1 MNDHPAIAK
10 IALPALAFLSLMPI
24 IDPVLALVMGVGCT
38 LMLGNPFQL
47 TCEKLPKKL
56 LPLSVIGLGG
66 GMNLIAVLEAG
77 ASGFVYTAISITLTI
92 ALGLVLARALKV
104 ERGSSLLITVGT
116 AICGGSAIA
125 AVAPAIQARSAVIAV
140 SLAVVFILNASALLL
155 FPLIGHMLEMSQ
167 HSFGLWTALAI
178 HDTSSVVGAGLKYG
192 EEALQTG
199 TSVKLARALWIVP
212 LVFAIGALYQVPD
225 QEGASRPK
233 HKYPWFI
240 LGFLA
245 MAAIVTYVP
254 AVQHV
259 GEWIAF
265 AARRVLVLTLFLIG
279 TNIHADILRTIGAK
293 PFILGI
299 LLWGIISAASLAAI
313 QLGLII

>member
-178 HDTSSVVGAGLKYG
+178 HDTSSVVGEGLKYG

-199 TSVKLARALWIVP
+199 TSLKLARALWIVP